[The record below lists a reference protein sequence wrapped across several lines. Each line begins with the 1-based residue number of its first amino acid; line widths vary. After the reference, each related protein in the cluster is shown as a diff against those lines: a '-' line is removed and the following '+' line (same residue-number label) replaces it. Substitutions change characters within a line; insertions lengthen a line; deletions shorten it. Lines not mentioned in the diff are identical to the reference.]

1 MNDTI
6 FALSSAPGRA
16 GVAVIRVSGGAAADA
31 LRALTGIASP
41 SPRVATRGRLVRP
54 DDGEMLDDGLVLWFP
69 APRSFT
75 GEDVVEFQIHGGN
88 AVVSA
93 VLESLSRLPGLTM
106 AEPGEFTRRA
116 FLAGK
121 LDLTEAEGLIDLID
135 SETEAQRRQALRQS
149 KGALGRLYGE
159 WRERLLRVLA
169 HFEATIDFPDE
180 ELPESVEN
188 SVKQGMLGII
198 EELSDHLDDNRRG
211 ERLRDGVQIA
221 ILGAPNVGKS
231 SLLNLFSRREAA
243 IVSSQAGTTRD
254 VIEVHLDLGGY
265 PVLLADTA
273 GIRETADSVE
283 AEGVLRARARADEA
297 DLKLFVCDAAD
308 AEEALKS
315 GFVDGDT
322 IVVLNKTDLL
332 PVGVGGFG
340 QTKSPALAVC
350 AVSVQDG
357 DGIEA
362 LLDAVG
368 SAVQAR
374 FGQSGGPVITRTRHR
389 AAVESCRDALVRSVS
404 ADLPELSAEDVRL
417 AMRFLGRITG
427 TVDVEDLLDVIFRD
441 FCIGK

>member
-188 SVKQGMLGII
+188 SVKQGMLGTESWSGCIK
-198 EELSDHLDDNRRG
+198 R
-211 ERLRDGVQIA
+211 A
-221 ILGAPNVGKS
+221 
-231 SLLNLFSRREAA
+231 SR
-243 IVSSQAGTTRD
+243 VS
-254 VIEVHLDLGGY
+254 
-265 PVLLADTA
+265 
-273 GIRETADSVE
+273 
-283 AEGVLRARARADEA
+283 
-297 DLKLFVCDAAD
+297 
-308 AEEALKS
+308 
-315 GFVDGDT
+315 
-322 IVVLNKTDLL
+322 
-332 PVGVGGFG
+332 
-340 QTKSPALAVC
+340 
-350 AVSVQDG
+350 
-357 DGIEA
+357 
-362 LLDAVG
+362 
-368 SAVQAR
+368 
-374 FGQSGGPVITRTRHR
+374 
-389 AAVESCRDALVRSVS
+389 
-404 ADLPELSAEDVRL
+404 
-417 AMRFLGRITG
+417 
-427 TVDVEDLLDVIFRD
+427 
-441 FCIGK
+441 